1 MNAEMALEEMPGY
14 LIRRLWQIS
23 TALFLEETQGL
34 DLTTPQLVAMLL
46 IVNEP
51 GHDQTWL
58 GCRSALDRT
67 TITGVV
73 DRLEARGL
81 IRREVDPSNRRAR
94 LLYPLPE
101 GEALMARARP
111 AVARAHERLLAP
123 LPPAE
128 QTVFLSL
135 LHRLVDANNDQS
147 RVPLRLP

>member
-1 MNAEMALEEMPGY
+1 MNEDMSLEQMPGY

-34 DLTTPQLVAMLL
+34 DLTTPQLVMLLL
-46 IVNEP
+46 IVDEP

-58 GCRSALDRT
+58 GQRSALDRT
-67 TITGVV
+67 TITGVL

-81 IRREVDPSNRRAR
+81 IRREVDPTNRRAR

-111 AVARAHERLLAP
+111 VVARAHEKLLAP

-128 QTVFLSL
+128 RTVFLTL
-135 LHRLVDANNDQS
+135 LQRLVDANNEQS
-147 RVPLRLP
+147 RVPQQLP